1 MSSSF
6 FLGANTP
13 VGFYSL
19 FSELYDA
26 DKGWRMYIIK
36 GGPGTG
42 KSTFMKKAAAECDRR
57 GLYCERIF
65 CSSDPKSLD
74 AVIIPSLKVS
84 IADGTAPHT
93 LEPKYPGAVEI
104 TLDFGQFRN
113 DRLLSEERE
122 AIIEKTKENSYHH
135 KKCIDFMSAARVAE
149 NDTLAVALSAM
160 RIERLHKFAERL
172 AENKLKA
179 VGDARGNVSKRFLSA
194 VTPEGFTVFSDTLC
208 SLCENRVVLKD
219 SFGCASGVIIKLLA
233 LKAAEQG
240 LDCIVCYCPMSPEY
254 SAEHLIIPS
263 LSLGFFTANSHHP
276 ADFSVSQQIDCMRFY
291 DSDIL
296 SRHKNR
302 IAFNK
307 RSCDELL
314 RGAVEK
320 LKSAKVTHDA
330 LEQYYIRAM
339 DYERLAVYCEEVIDE
354 IFLKCD
360 SISKQ

>member
-65 CSSDPKSLD
+65 CSSDPSSLD

-84 IADGTAPHT
+84 IADGTAPHV

-104 TLDFGQFRN
+104 TLDFGRFRN
-113 DRLLSEERE
+113 DKLLFEERE
-122 AIIEKTKENSYHH
+122 GIIEKTKENSYHH
-135 KKCIDFMSAARVAE
+135 KKCIDFMSAARVAK
-149 NDTLAVALSAM
+149 NDTLAVALSAL
-160 RIERLHKFAERL
+160 RIERLHKFAEKL
-172 AENKLKA
+172 AENKLRTLS
-179 VGDARGNVSKRFLSA
+179 DTRGVISKRFLSA
-194 VTPEGFTVFSDTLC
+194 VTPEGFTVFSDTFS
-208 SLCENRVVLKD
+208 SLCENTVVLKD
-219 SFGCASGVIIKLLA
+219 SFGCASGVIIKLLS
-233 LKAAEQG
+233 LKASEQG

-263 LSLGFFTANSHHP
+263 LSLGFYTANAYHP
-276 ADFSVSQQIDCMRFY
+276 AEFSASQQIDCMRFY
-291 DSDIL
+291 DTDIL

-314 RGAVEK
+314 SGAAQK
-320 LKSAKVTHDA
+320 LRAAKATHDI
-330 LEQYYIRAM
+330 LEQYYVRAM
-339 DYERLAVYCEEVIDE
+339 DYESLDSYGEAIIAE
-354 IFLKCD
+354 IFRKCD
-360 SISKQ
+360 SMP

>member
-42 KSTFMKKAAAECDRR
+42 KSTFMKKVAAECDRR

-65 CSSDPKSLD
+65 CSSDPGSLD
-74 AVIIPSLKVS
+74 AVIIPSLKIS

-104 TLDFGQFRN
+104 TLDFGRFR
-113 DRLLSEERE
+113 DDKMLFEERE

-135 KKCIDFMSAARVAE
+135 KKCIDFMSAAKVAV
-149 NDTLAVALSAM
+149 NDTLAVALSAL
-160 RIERLHKFAERL
+160 RIERLHKFAEKL
-172 AENKLKA
+172 AENKLSS
-179 VGDARGNVSKRFLSA
+179 VSDVRGTVSKRFLSA
-194 VTPEGFTVFSDTLC
+194 VTPEGFTVFFDTFS

-233 LKAAEQG
+233 LKATEQG

-263 LSLGFFTANSHHP
+263 LSLGFFTEKPLHS
-276 ADFSVSQQIDCMRFY
+276 ADFTPSQYIDCMRFY

-307 RSCDELL
+307 RSYEELL
-314 RGAVEK
+314 RGAAQK
-320 LKSAKVTHDA
+320 LKAAKATHDV
-330 LEQYYIRAM
+330 LEEFYKRSM
-339 DYERLAVYCEEVIDE
+339 DYDALNAYGEEIIAE
-354 IFLKCD
+354 IFSLCD
-360 SISKQ
+360 

>member
-26 DKGWRMYIIK
+26 DKGWQMYIIK

-65 CSSDPKSLD
+65 CSSDPNSLD
-74 AVIIPSLKVS
+74 AVIIPSLKIS

-104 TLDFGQFRN
+104 TLDFGRFRN
-113 DRLLSEERE
+113 DKLLFEERE
-122 AIIEKTKENSYHH
+122 RIIEKTKENSYHH
-135 KKCIDFMSAARVAE
+135 KKCVDFMSAAKVAM
-149 NDTLAVALSAM
+149 NDSLAVALSAL
-160 RIERLHKFAERL
+160 RIERLHRFAEKL
-172 AENKLKA
+172 AENKLKS
-179 VGDARGNVSKRFLSA
+179 VSDVKGVISKRFLSA
-194 VTPEGFTVFSDTLC
+194 VTHEGYTVFSDTFT
-208 SLCENRVVLKD
+208 SLCENKVVLND
-219 SFGCASGVIIKLLA
+219 SFGCASGVIIKLLSM
-233 LKAAEQG
+233 KASEQG

-263 LSLGFFTANSHHP
+263 LSLGFFTANKYHP
-276 ADFSVSQQIDCMRFY
+276 ADFSASQQIDCMRFY

-314 RGAVEK
+314 NGASQK
-320 LKSAKVTHDA
+320 LRAAKASHDI
-330 LEQYYIRAM
+330 LEQFYSRAM
-339 DYERLAVYCEEVIDE
+339 NYEGLNLYCESVIAE
-354 IFLKCD
+354 IFRKCD
-360 SISKQ
+360 GISK